1 MAALEGLPEGE
12 PLSPA
17 PKQTADGS
25 NDLPAAAAND
35 LPAAANDLP
44 ADLPAAEDTELDGW
58 DDDVQGDW
66 GL

>member
-17 PKQTADGS
+17 PKQTAGLNDRQGS
-25 NDLPAAAAND
+25 DLPAAG
-35 LPAAANDLP
+35 
-44 ADLPAAEDTELDGW
+44 DTELDGW